1 MVVLLQ
7 ELIVQPFPNFT
18 FQNRQDLLNSLESAG
33 VAFALLIHW
42 QLLGK
47 ALDDIALISL
57 VLLVTDVEGNLVS
70 IQILILILG
79 KLFYE

>member
-1 MVVLLQ
+1 MVVFLQ
-7 ELIVQPFPNFT
+7 ELIVQSFSDLALENG
-18 FQNRQDLLNSLESAG
+18 QDLLDSLESAG